1 MWMFSSWIPGQ
12 GPSLQAA
19 ADNLQITVD
28 DDGIEILKLVEG
40 NQMGQIAKTDE
51 VSPDG
56 EAVIICPTPMRPR
69 MKREMTVLPM

>member
-1 MWMFSSWIPGQ
+1 MFSSWIPGQ

-40 NQMGQIAKTDE
+40 NQMGQLQKLTRCLLTE
-51 VSPDG
+51 KRS
-56 EAVIICPTPMRPR
+56 ICPTPMRPR